1 METDNKELKE
11 ETTKKEADKKET
23 ESKEETKQ
31 PVEETAVQK
40 KKSKKW
46 IGIVAA
52 VVAVILLAYGGVAIY
67 YQSHFL
73 NHTYINNSDCSNMT
87 ATEVAA
93 IMDQQSQQYSLQIL
107 GRDENGVQEE
117 IGTITASEI
126 GMYWVDTLNA
136 AQELLNR
143 QNEFL

>member
-1 METDNKELKE
+1 MENDNKELKE

-107 GRDENGVQEE
+107 GRDGGRLPL
-117 IGTITASEI
+117 I
-126 GMYWVDTLNA
+126 
-136 AQELLNR
+136 
-143 QNEFL
+143 QNLRKKDWMCVSTTVPLCGRGLT